1 MNDSQMVALIKAAIS
16 PLVRHP
22 EAISVS
28 VDSTGRYRRFT
39 VSSAK
44 RDVGR
49 IIGRQGH
56 VATALRTLIEGA
68 FPTKPGAKRVR
79 LVINDHKH

>member
-1 MNDSQMVALIKAAIS
+1 MVTLIEAAVK
-16 PLVRHP
+16 PLVKHP
-22 EAISVS
+22 EAVKVK
-28 VDSTGRYRRFT
+28 VDSTARYRRFT
-39 VSSAK
+39 VDSAK
-44 RDVGR
+44 SDVGR

-68 FPTKPGAKRVR
+68 FPTKSGAKRIR